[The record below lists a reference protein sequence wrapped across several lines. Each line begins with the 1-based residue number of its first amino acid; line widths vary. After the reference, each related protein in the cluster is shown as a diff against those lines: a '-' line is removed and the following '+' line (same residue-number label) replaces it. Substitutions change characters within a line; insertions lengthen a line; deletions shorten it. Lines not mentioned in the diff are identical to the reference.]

1 MLERVSPVEMR
12 QSLELVSQF
21 KKAGVGFIPLPYV
34 TEAERQA
41 LLKLLDKKLDD
52 MAEMAEMDEEGDDAR

>member
-21 KKAGVGFIPLPYV
+21 KKAGVGFVPLPYV
-34 TEAERQA
+34 TEAERQELID
-41 LLKLLDKKLDD
+41 LLNEKL
-52 MAEMAEMDEEGDDAR
+52 EYMAEMDEEGDDAR